1 MAGHRGYANFLE
13 RRLAEVP
20 LCPAHSSRERGA
32 CRVRPLTV
40 WRIRPVLAAT
50 AEGSVQPSNR
60 AAQHRRRSPFW
71 PPRNPAT
78 VEGPKNAGNSPFWH
92 RSSRGAG
99 ARNRGEP
106 KAGDRAAAISRDFGP
121 PRTCQHR
128 CIHFRGPGHLGPT
141 HPFPRGRARAGEPS
155 AGCSSVG
162 DSQYLFDLL

>member
-1 MAGHRGYANFLE
+1 VSTPFGSRTHQMFGVRNMDGSGISRNAVESMPSKTPHRGA
-13 RRLAEVP
+13 
-20 LCPAHSSRERGA
+20 
-32 CRVRPLTV
+32 LT
-40 WRIRPVLAAT
+40 PVLAAT
-50 AEGSVQPSNR
+50 AERSVQPSNR
-60 AAQHRRRSPFW
+60 AAQHRRRSRFW

-78 VEGPKNAGNSPFWH
+78 VEGPKNAGNSPFLH